1 MEDKKLLEFMKKEF
15 NCGDKM
21 ARMIIQSLTMTG
33 EITPYFNR
41 AHRGELSNDKATA
54 S

>member
-15 NCGDKM
+15 NCGPQM
-21 ARMIIQSLTMTG
+21 AEKIIQTLTMTG
-33 EITPYFNR
+33 EITPYLNR
-41 AHRGELSNDKATA
+41 AHREDFDNDKATA